1 MKALLLFSGGK
12 DSTYAAWLIISY
24 GWDITSMVTML
35 PESPS
40 SYMFHHPNVNWTP
53 LQAEAMELPLILK
66 RTGGKKDEELEDLK
80 DVVSELKIDCVV
92 TGAVASEYQKEKID
106 VLCEEL
112 NLKSLAPLWHKDSE
126 QLLHDIVDWGFEV
139 IITSVSAEGFDETW
153 LGRRIDEGCI
163 KELVMLNK
171 KFGIN
176 ISGEGGEYESLV
188 LDAPFFKSK
197 IKIIN
202 SEKHWKG
209 TTGSFE
215 VTNAILEEKTLNSA

>member
-12 DSTYAAWLIISY
+12 DSTYATWLTLSY
-24 GWDITSMVTML
+24 GWDITSMLTML

-40 SYMFHHPNVNWTP
+40 SYMFHYPNVNWTP

-66 RTGGKKDEELEDLK
+66 KTIGKKDEELEDLK
-80 DVVSELKIDCVV
+80 DVLSELKIDCVI

-106 VLCEEL
+106 LLCEEL
-112 NLKSLAPLWHKDSE
+112 NLKSFAPLWHKNPE
-126 QLLHDIVDWGFEV
+126 QLLREMLDSEFDI
-139 IITSVSAEGFDETW
+139 IITSVSAEGFDENW
-153 LGRRIDEGCI
+153 LGRRIDENCI
-163 KELVMLNK
+163 DDLVKLNK

-197 IKIIN
+197 IKIIS
-202 SEKHWKG
+202 SEKHWEG
-209 TTGSFE
+209 TTGSFK
-215 VTNAILEEKTLNSA
+215 VTDAVLKKK